1 MADLQAQLDE
11 VRPRNELLELEVAL
25 MEVYQRQV
33 WDLETQARNVLVCLG
48 FSDKRINTPL
58 GELSGGWQM
67 RAMLANVLLQ
77 DVDMMVLDEP
87 TNFLDILGII
97 WLQEYLV
104 RLRMESPKTVVV
116 VSHDRDFIDHVCQE
130 IILLKDKTLVY
141 FDGNLTA
148 YEEDLKLR
156 RINLTKQKEA
166 QDKQVMHME
175 KTIASNIKAGKKSGD
190 ENKLRQAASRKKRI
204 EDRSGMQTNEKGVR
218 FKLSRDLVGIHT
230 GCVYAMS
237 SLTYVRLA

>member
-1 MADLQAQLDE
+1 M
-11 VRPRNELLELEVAL
+11 
-25 MEVYQRQV
+25 
-33 WDLETQARNVLVCLG
+33 WDLETRARNVLACLG
-48 FSDKRINTPL
+48 FSDKRIRTPL

-67 RAMLANVLLQ
+67 RTMLANALLQ
-77 DVDMMVLDEP
+77 DVDILILDEP

-97 WLQEYLV
+97 WLQEHLV
-104 RLRMESPKTVVV
+104 KLRTESPKTIVV

-130 IILLKDKTLVY
+130 IILLKDKALVY

-156 RINLTKQKEA
+156 RTNLMRQKEA

-190 ENKLRQAASRKKRI
+190 ENKLRQAASRRKRI
-204 EDRSGMQTNEKGVR
+204 EDRSGMQKNEKGVR
-218 FKLSRDLVGIHT
+218 FKLSRDLVGTHT
-230 GCVYAMS
+230 LCY
-237 SLTYVRLA
+237 LAIC